1 MRDSLHR
8 PNLAGLTQSESIAD
22 ACKPLSLISV
32 LFPPS
37 RCAGG
42 GLLSAQVHPRP

>member
-1 MRDSLHR
+1 MGDSLQR

-22 ACKPLSLISV
+22 ACTPLLLTFV
-32 LFPPS
+32 LLPPS